1 MSEPAAIVDIE
12 LDGKI
17 HRVGRLWV
25 TTSRGQESATFE
37 YDDLWLENPER
48 FALEPA
54 LELHPGP
61 FQTRV
66 GQPMF
71 GALGDSAPDRWGRT
85 LIARA
90 ERRRAEAER
99 RRPRT
104 LREIDYLL
112 AVNDELRQGA
122 LRFALT
128 EDGPYVAQ
136 AVGVDSVPPL
146 VSLPRLLS
154 ATDAV
159 LDDEE
164 SAEDLR
170 LLLDPGASLG
180 GARPKASVRDR
191 DGSLLIAKF
200 PAKSDPYNVVVWE
213 AIALE
218 LARLAG
224 IDVPESRV
232 ERVLDREVL
241 LVKRFDRTERS
252 RVPFLSAMSALGA
265 TDREVHSYMEIADAL
280 RPYAAAARE
289 DLSALWRRIVFNV
302 LISNTDDHL
311 RNHGFLYVGRHGW
324 RLAPA
329 YDINPVPTDIKPRL
343 LSTSIGEDPD
353 LTASLELAL
362 EVAEHFGLRPA
373 AAGEV
378 IGEVYQ
384 AVREWRGVAGAFGL
398 TRAEIDRM
406 ATAFEHEDADA
417 AASFAT

>member
-1 MSEPAAIVDIE
+1 MSEPTAIVDIE

-25 TTSRGQESATFE
+25 TASRGRESATFE
-37 YDDLWLENPER
+37 YDNLWLQNPER

-54 LELHPGP
+54 LALHPGP

-66 GQPMF
+66 GQLMF
-71 GALGDSAPDRWGRT
+71 GALGDSAPDRWGRN

-90 ERRRAEAER
+90 ERRRADAEQ

-104 LREIDYLL
+104 IREIDYLL
-112 AVNDELRQGA
+112 AVNDEVRQGA
-122 LRFALT
+122 LRFAVT
-128 EDGPYVAQ
+128 EDGPYVAE
-136 AVGVDSVPPL
+136 AIGAESVPPL
-146 VSLPRLLS
+146 VNLPRLLN

-200 PAKSDPYNVVVWE
+200 PARTDPYNVVVWE
-213 AIALE
+213 AVALE
-218 LARLAG
+218 LARRAG
-224 IDVPESRV
+224 IDVPASRV

-241 LVKRFDRTERS
+241 LVHRFDRKNGS
-252 RVPFLSAMSALGA
+252 RIPFLSAMSALGA
-265 TDREVHSYMEIADAL
+265 SDREIHSYLEIADAL

-289 DLSALWRRIVFNV
+289 DLTALWRRVVFNV

-311 RNHGFLYVGRHGW
+311 RNHAFVYVGQHGW

-329 YDINPVPTDIKPRL
+329 YDINPVPTDITPRM
-343 LSTSIGEDPD
+343 LSTSIAEDPD

-362 EVAEHFGLRPA
+362 EVADHFGLKPDDARR
-373 AAGEV
+373 V
-378 IGEVYQ
+378 VGEVYR
-384 AVREWRGVAGAFGL
+384 AVRDWRDVARSFGL
-398 TRAEIDRM
+398 ARSEIERM
-406 ATAFEHEDADA
+406 ATAFEHDDADT
-417 AASFAT
+417 AASLPT